1 MEEKKR
7 RLNKLGEWMG
17 KNMSHC
23 SHGMKKALNIL

>member
-7 RLNKLGEWMG
+7 RFNKLGNEW
-17 KNMSHC
+17 KNTMSHC